1 MGNPDDLVFEGGR
14 LIVKRSGV
22 QGEGLFA
29 GRAFRKGW
37 RVLEFEG
44 APVPLEEVDETLGCI
59 QIGENQYL
67 VEDPDEPWA
76 DDFLNHSC
84 APNVGF
90 TDGSLTLRAL
100 RAIAKGEE
108 ILLDYSTAM
117 NEPGWSFR
125 CRCGAPR
132 CRARVQSNCDL
143 SPSVKRRLRPLTLSY
158 LRKRASGPR
167 SRRSRPAGT
176 RRS

>member
-1 MGNPDDLVFEGGR
+1 VGKLEDLVFDDGR

-37 RVLEFEG
+37 RVVEFDG
-44 APVPLEEVDETLGCI
+44 VPVPLEEVDETLGCI

-84 APNVGF
+84 SPNVGF
-90 TDGSLTLRAL
+90 TDGTLMLRAL
-100 RAIAKGEE
+100 RPIAKGDE

-125 CRCGAPR
+125 CRCAAPR
-132 CRARVQSNCDL
+132 CRGRVQSYCDL
-143 SPSVKRRLRPLTLSY
+143 TPSVKRRLRPFTLEY
-158 LRKRASGPR
+158 LRKPVRRKR
-167 SRRSRPAGT
+167 SRARAK
-176 RRS
+176 

>member
-1 MGNPDDLVFEGGR
+1 VKFEGGR
-14 LIVKRSGV
+14 LVAKRSGV

-29 GRAFRKGW
+29 GRMIRKGS

-44 APVPLEEVDETLGCI
+44 EPVPLEAVDDTLGCI

-67 VEDPDEPWA
+67 MEDPDELWA

-84 APNVGF
+84 EPNVGF

-100 RAIAKGEE
+100 RRIRKGEE

-132 CRARVQSNCDL
+132 CRRRVQSYCDL
-143 SPSVKRRLRPLTLSY
+143 SPSVRACLRPLKLDY
-158 LRKRASGPR
+158 LRKRGGGRR
-167 SRRSRPAGT
+167 SRRSRPAGVHP
-176 RRS
+176 R